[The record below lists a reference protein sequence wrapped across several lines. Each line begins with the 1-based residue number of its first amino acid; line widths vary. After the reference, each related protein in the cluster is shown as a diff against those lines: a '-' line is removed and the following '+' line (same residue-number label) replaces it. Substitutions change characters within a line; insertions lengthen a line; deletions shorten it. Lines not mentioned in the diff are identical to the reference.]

1 LAVLA
6 AAALVAAVQ
15 AANGDFTA
23 FPPAPYRVLL
33 SAPLVLPLCPSM
45 ALFGFTKNSD
55 GSEKEMS
62 FLQHLEELR
71 WHLVRS
77 AAVIMLFAVTAF
89 VMNDFIFDTVIFGPL
104 QQDFISYRAMCA
116 LGYKIGAGDV
126 MCITV
131 KDPHLQT
138 LGASEQF
145 FNHMWIAL
153 LTGIILGFP
162 YVLWELWKFVRP
174 ALKDKELGPVKV
186 FIVVASV
193 LFLIGICFGYFLLF
207 PMSYNFLISYQ
218 VSSSGIVQTNNTFD
232 DYVSLIST
240 MTLVSGIIFEMPVL
254 VYFLTKLTLLTPEFM
269 GKYRKHAVV
278 VILIAAAVITPS
290 PDVTSQM
297 IVAVPMYLLYEI
309 SIFVSRYVVK
319 NQKTD

>member
-1 LAVLA
+1 M
-6 AAALVAAVQ
+6 
-15 AANGDFTA
+15 G
-23 FPPAPYRVLL
+23 
-33 SAPLVLPLCPSM
+33 
-45 ALFGFTKNSD
+45 LFGSNK
-55 GSEKEMS
+55 EKEGEGQEMS
-62 FLQHLEELR
+62 FLQHLEALR

-77 AAVIMLFAVTAF
+77 AAVIMIIAISDFCL
-89 VMNDFIFDTVIFGPL
+89 NDLVFDTVIFGPL
-104 QQDFISYRAMCA
+104 QQDFISYRALCS
-116 LGYKIGAGDV
+116 LGHKMGAGDV

-131 KDPHLQT
+131 KAAHLQT

-145 FNHMWIAL
+145 FNHMWISFL
-153 LTGIILGFP
+153 VGIILGFP
-162 YVLWELWKFVRP
+162 VVLWELWKFIRP

-186 FIVVASV
+186 FIVIASI

-254 VYFLTKLTLLTPEFM
+254 VYFLTKLTLITPEFM
-269 GKYRKHAVV
+269 GKYRKHAVII
-278 VILIAAAVITPS
+278 ILIAAAVITPS

-297 IVAVPMYLLYEI
+297 VVAVPMYFLYEI
-309 SIFVSRYVVK
+309 SIFVSRWVVK
-319 NQKTD
+319 KQKPI